1 MQEAPMVVSSQITFL
16 YFKDLAE
23 PSRFF
28 EEILKFK
35 KVEDQGFARIYQ
47 TCAKAFLG
55 IVDEK
60 HGYCRAPTEK
70 SVLITLVVDDV
81 RAWYDYLKSSG
92 VRIEREPAFQA
103 KANVECFFSRGP
115 EGMFSKPKNFSAR
128 RCPSRSSRRIQEGRP
143 ADSAG
148 LANG

>member
-1 MQEAPMVVSSQITFL
+1 MIVSSQITFL

-47 TCAKAFLG
+47 TGAKAFLG

-92 VRIEREPAFQA
+92 VRIEKEPAFQA
-103 KANVECFFSRGP
+103 KANVECFFFQGP
-115 EGMFSKPKNFSAR
+115 GGYVFEAQKFLSPEVSVTF
-128 RCPSRSSRRIQEGRP
+128 E
-143 ADSAG
+143 
-148 LANG
+148 

>member
-1 MQEAPMVVSSQITFL
+1 MVVSSQITFL

-47 TCAKAFLG
+47 AGAKAFVG

-60 HGYCRAPTEK
+60 HGRCRAPVKEQ

-81 RAWYDYLKSSG
+81 RGWYDRLKSQG
-92 VRIEREPAFQA
+92 VRMETEPAFRA
-103 KANVECFFSRGP
+103 KANVECFFFEGP
-115 EGMFSKPKNFSAR
+115 GGYVFEIQKFLNPDVSATF
-128 RCPSRSSRRIQEGRP
+128 
-143 ADSAG
+143 A
-148 LANG
+148 

>member
-1 MQEAPMVVSSQITFL
+1 MIVSSQITFL

-47 TCAKAFLG
+47 TSAKAFLG

-103 KANVECFFSRGP
+103 KANVECFFFQGP
-115 EGMFSKPKNFSAR
+115 GGYVFEAQKFLSPEVSVTF
-128 RCPSRSSRRIQEGRP
+128 E
-143 ADSAG
+143 
-148 LANG
+148 

>member
-1 MQEAPMVVSSQITFL
+1 MFGAEEAPMLVSSQITFL

-47 TCAKAFLG
+47 TSARAFLG

-60 HGYCRAPTEK
+60 HGHCRAPVSEK
-70 SVLITLVVDDV
+70 NVLITLVVDDV
-81 RAWYDYLKSSG
+81 RAWYDYLKSSN
-92 VRIEREPAFQA
+92 VRMETEPSFQP
-103 KANVECFFSRGP
+103 KANVECFFFQGP
-115 EGMFSKPKNFSAR
+115 GGYVFEIQKFLNPEVSAR
-128 RCPSRSSRRIQEGRP
+128 F
-143 ADSAG
+143 A
-148 LANG
+148 

>member
-1 MQEAPMVVSSQITFL
+1 MFISSQITFL

-28 EEILKFK
+28 EETLKFK

-47 TCAKAFLG
+47 TGDKAFLG

-60 HGYCRAPTEK
+60 HGYCRAPSTER
-70 SVLITLVVDDV
+70 SVLITLVVDNV

-92 VRIEREPAFQA
+92 IRIEKEPTFQQ
-103 KANVECFFSRGP
+103 KANVECFFFQGP
-115 EGMFSKPKNFSAR
+115 GGYVFEIQKFLNPEVSAR
-128 RCPSRSSRRIQEGRP
+128 FG
-143 ADSAG
+143 
-148 LANG
+148 

>member
-1 MQEAPMVVSSQITFL
+1 MRVSSQITFL

-28 EEILKFK
+28 EEVLKFK

-47 TCAKAFLG
+47 TSGRAFLG

-60 HGYCRAPTEK
+60 HGYCKAPSTEK

-81 RAWYDYLKSSG
+81 HAWYDYLKSVG
-92 VRIEREPAFQA
+92 VTIEKEPSFQA
-103 KANVECFFSRGP
+103 KANVECFFFQGP
-115 EGMFSKPKNFSAR
+115 GGYVFE
-128 RCPSRSSRRIQEGRP
+128 IQKFLNPEVSVRF
-143 ADSAG
+143 A
-148 LANG
+148 

>member
-1 MQEAPMVVSSQITFL
+1 MVISSQITFL

-28 EEILKFK
+28 EEVLKFK

-47 TCAKAFLG
+47 TSAKAFLG
-55 IVDEK
+55 IVDET

-81 RAWYDYLKSSG
+81 RAWYDYLKPLG

-103 KANVECFFSRGP
+103 KANVECFFFQGP
-115 EGMFSKPKNFSAR
+115 GGYVFEVQKFLNPDVAATF
-128 RCPSRSSRRIQEGRP
+128 
-143 ADSAG
+143 D
-148 LANG
+148 

>member
-1 MQEAPMVVSSQITFL
+1 MLVSSQITFL

-28 EEILKFK
+28 EEVLKFK

-47 TCAKAFLG
+47 TSGRAFLG

-60 HGYCRAPTEK
+60 HGYCRAPSVEK

-81 RAWYDYLKSSG
+81 RAWYDYLKSSN
-92 VRIEREPAFQA
+92 VRMETEPSFQP
-103 KANVECFFSRGP
+103 KANVECFFFQGP
-115 EGMFSKPKNFSAR
+115 GGYVFEIQKFLNPDVSAR
-128 RCPSRSSRRIQEGRP
+128 F
-143 ADSAG
+143 A
-148 LANG
+148 

>member
-1 MQEAPMVVSSQITFL
+1 VFGAEEAPMVVSSQITFL

-47 TCAKAFLG
+47 TGTKAFLG

-60 HGYCRAPTEK
+60 HGHCRAPATEK

-81 RAWYDYLKSSG
+81 RAWYDYLKSLG
-92 VRIEREPAFQA
+92 VRMETEPAFQA
-103 KANVECFFSRGP
+103 KANVECFFFQGP
-115 EGMFSKPKNFSAR
+115 GGYVFEIQKFLNPDVSAR
-128 RCPSRSSRRIQEGRP
+128 F
-143 ADSAG
+143 A
-148 LANG
+148 

>member
-1 MQEAPMVVSSQITFL
+1 MVVSSQITFL

-47 TCAKAFLG
+47 TCAKAFIG

-81 RAWYDYLKSSG
+81 RAWYDYLKALG

-103 KANVECFFSRGP
+103 KANVECFFFQGP
-115 EGMFSKPKNFSAR
+115 GGYVFEAQKFLSPEVSVTF
-128 RCPSRSSRRIQEGRP
+128 E
-143 ADSAG
+143 
-148 LANG
+148 

>member
-1 MQEAPMVVSSQITFL
+1 MVVSSQITFL

-35 KVEDQGFARIYQ
+35 KIGDQGFARIYQ
-47 TCAKAFLG
+47 TGAKAFLG

-60 HGYCRAPTEK
+60 YGHCQAPSKEK

-81 RAWYDYLKSSG
+81 RGWYDYLTSLG
-92 VRIEREPAFQA
+92 VRMETEPAFQP
-103 KANVECFFSRGP
+103 KANVECFFFQGP
-115 EGMFSKPKNFSAR
+115 GGYVFEIQKFLNPDV
-128 RCPSRSSRRIQEGRP
+128 SSRFV
-143 ADSAG
+143 
-148 LANG
+148 

>member
-1 MQEAPMVVSSQITFL
+1 LLGGFGVQEAPMIVSSQITFL

-47 TCAKAFLG
+47 TSAKAFLG

-103 KANVECFFSRGP
+103 KANVECFFFQGP
-115 EGMFSKPKNFSAR
+115 GGYVFEVQRFLSPEVSVTF
-128 RCPSRSSRRIQEGRP
+128 E
-143 ADSAG
+143 
-148 LANG
+148 